1 MKTIYLP
8 SIYSLTPQM
17 LNGLGVKCLFLDV
30 DNTIKKYNDPDP
42 NGKTKELIGKL
53 HSAGVDIVLCSNNTK
68 SSVKPFADKLGCK
81 FVSFALKPSPFGMI
95 RAQRKTRAR
104 HKEILLIGDQVFND
118 ILAGKLFGI
127 KTMLVDPIDRE
138 NEPSTV
144 TARRKLF
151 GFFERR
157 IRDNRNLFKEGQK

>member
-42 NGKTKELIGKL
+42 SDKTRKFIKKLI
-53 HSAGVDIVLCSNNTK
+53 SAEIEIVLCSNNTR

-81 FVSFALKPSPFGMI
+81 FVSFALKPSPLGMI
-95 RAQRKTRAR
+95 RAQRIAR
-104 HKEILLIGDQVFND
+104 VRHNQILLIGDQVFND
-118 ILAGKLFGI
+118 ILAGKLYGI

-144 TARRKLF
+144 TLRRKLF
-151 GFFERR
+151 RFFERK
-157 IRDNRNLFKEGQK
+157 IRDNGNLFKEG